1 MVLSRAR
8 RRALGLAEFR
18 TALKDPTALL
28 GDMLPRTT
36 HPPTMKAV
44 AQLAGVSTMTV
55 SRVVN
60 GVEVVR
66 PDTVARVRAAIEQLN
81 YRPNTSARMLAVQEQ
96 VGVGVLYSNPSGG
109 YLGEILVGLLEGA
122 GHQQMPAR
130 VVLDK
135 CPPGASEVERAT
147 ELIASGLQ
155 GLVLPPPLSDN
166 AELLDAVE
174 AAGTPVAL
182 VASRPTGPQ
191 RDLVSTVTVDDAAA
205 AQEMTRHLIGLGHRR
220 IAFIRGPLSQA
231 ASRHRLEGFQRAMA
245 AAGLVVEP
253 ELLVDGDFTYRSGL
267 DAAERLLAQ
276 AQAPT
281 AIFAANDDM
290 AAASVAVAHQR
301 GLHVPGDLS
310 VVGFDDTAIATTVWP
325 ELTTIRQPIAEMS
338 CRALQILVEQ
348 IHDQVNRHLISPE
361 NVVLGHSL
369 VRRQSDAPPR
379 VRPAVQA

>member
-1 MVLSRAR
+1 M
-8 RRALGLAEFR
+8 
-18 TALKDPTALL
+18 
-28 GDMLPRTT
+28 
-36 HPPTMKAV
+36 
-44 AQLAGVSTMTV
+44 
-55 SRVVN
+55 
-60 GVEVVR
+60 
-66 PDTVARVRAAIEQLN
+66 
-81 YRPNTSARMLAVQEQ
+81 
-96 VGVGVLYSNPSGG
+96 
-109 YLGEILVGLLEGA
+109 
-122 GHQQMPAR
+122 
-130 VVLDK
+130 
-135 CPPGASEVERAT
+135 
-147 ELIASGLQ
+147 
-155 GLVLPPPLSDN
+155 
-166 AELLDAVE
+166 
-174 AAGTPVAL
+174 
-182 VASRPTGPQ
+182 
-191 RDLVSTVTVDDAAA
+191 TVDDAAA

-369 VRRQSDAPPR
+369 VRRQSDAAPSAPDRAGLRRHGARHPDPAPSAASAMRLIGSFVLRLFSGLVAALLISAQPCRRRLSTLAALRRLAPNRRLRRSAGRPAALLPPR
-379 VRPAVQA
+379 PVRWRRRLPRSWNVASPA